1 MLSLVLAVAHVV
13 AVASTS
19 DSATKRIPFSA
30 FSRSCER
37 SLPTLHRFYGSRPH
51 PDLSMISDDVLWSH
65 DDPNLAVLPQW
76 KPPGNSTAPFVDTH
90 VAVRFL
96 GGVSNFSLATAPD
109 CADGLTHNQPSS
121 GVDRKGIWCDLVVRQ
136 PDGSLRTRFDLVH
149 SRLEHFVDNGI
160 DLMIVLDD
168 VPWAFVNTT
177 EEQCENYG
185 CQYLPPASCS
195 EFA

>member
-1 MLSLVLAVAHVV
+1 MLFLVLAAVQVV
-13 AVASTS
+13 AVASS
-19 DSATKRIPFSA
+19 DSAANGIPFSA
-30 FSRSCER
+30 FSQSCKR
-37 SLPTLHRFYGSRPH
+37 SLPTPLHRFYGSRPH
-51 PDLSMISDDVLWSH
+51 PGLSMISDDVLWPH

-76 KPPGNSTAPFVDTH
+76 KPPGKLTAPFVDTH

-109 CADGLTHNQPSS
+109 CADGLAHNQPSS
-121 GVDRKGIWCDLVVRQ
+121 GVDKAGVWCDLVVRQ

-168 VPWAFVNTT
+168 VPWAFVNVT
-177 EEQCENYG
+177 EEQCESFG